1 MNLSEYARYD
11 ALGLAELVRTK
22 QVTPAELAL
31 LAFEGIAA
39 VNPTINAVIA
49 PISDW
54 ETRFASQPKG
64 GAFHGVPFLIKDLVL
79 HLKGVPSD
87 AGSRL
92 LAGRFVSPHDTD
104 LARKFLDAGVNFLG
118 RTNTPEFGFNANTEP
133 VLYGSTKNPWDLTRS
148 AGGSS
153 GGSAAAVAAGI
164 VPIAHAS
171 DGGGSIRVPASN
183 CGLVGL
189 KPTRGRTPIGPE
201 YGEALHGMGIEH
213 VVTRTV
219 RDCAAMLDADEG
231 PSPGDRFI
239 IPRPVRPYAV
249 EAATPP
255 RKLKI
260 AFSTHGMMNAVIDP
274 ECRRAIELAAAL
286 CESAGHHVTEATPSY
301 DEGLFHAANLT
312 YWCGFLAGGI
322 AGASQMLGLTPSPDN
337 LEAATWASFEHG
349 RSLSLLDLEMA
360 DVFAN
365 LVCRAVAP
373 FFTQYDL
380 LITPVL
386 SDPPLPLGTFNQDAP
401 VANAKAYY
409 DFLFGRV
416 PFTGLYNMTGQPAIS
431 LPLHQTPAGL
441 PVGVQFVAPWGDEAT
456 LLNIAGHLEQAAPW
470 HQRRPPVHV
479 ASPPA
484 R

>member
-1 MNLSEYARYD
+1 MKLSEYAGYD

-22 QVTPAELAL
+22 QVTPAELART
-31 LAFEGIAA
+31 AEEGIAA
-39 VNPTINAVIA
+39 VNPAINAVIA
-49 PISDW
+49 PIPDW
-54 ETRFASQPKG
+54 EARFAGQPTG
-64 GAFHGVPFLIKDLVL
+64 GAFYGVPFLIKDLVL
-79 HLKGVPSD
+79 HLKGVAND
-87 AGSRL
+87 MGSRL
-92 LAGRFVSPHDTD
+92 VKGRFVAPADSD
-104 LARKFLDAGVNFLG
+104 LARKFLAAGVNPLG

-133 VLYGSTKNPWDLTRS
+133 VLYGSTRNPWDLTRS

-164 VPIAHAS
+164 VPIAHAN
-171 DGGGSIRVPASN
+171 DGGGSIRVPAAN

-189 KPTRGRTPIGPE
+189 KPTRGRTPVGPE
-201 YGEALHGMGIEH
+201 FGEPLHGMGIEH

-231 PSPGDRFI
+231 PSPGDRFV
-239 IPRPVRPYAV
+239 IPRPIRPYLT
-249 EAATPP
+249 EAGTPP

-260 AFSTHGMMNAVIDP
+260 AFSTQGMMNATIDP
-274 ECRRAIELAAAL
+274 ECRRAVADAAKL
-286 CESAGHHVTEATPSY
+286 CESMGHHVTEATPSY
-301 DEGLFHAANLT
+301 DEGLFHTANLT

-337 LEAATWASFEHG
+337 LEAATWASYQHG
-349 RSLSLLDLEMA
+349 AGLSLLDLETA

-373 FFTQYDL
+373 FFIEYDL

-386 SDPPLPLGTFNQDAP
+386 ADPPLPLGCFDQNKP
-401 VANAKAYY
+401 VPNAKAYY

-416 PFTGLYNMTGQPAIS
+416 PFTALYNMTGQPAIS

-456 LLNIAGHLEQAAPW
+456 LLNIAGQLELAAPW
-470 HQRRPPVHV
+470 HHRRPRTHV
-479 ASPPA
+479 APA
-484 R
+484 

>member
-1 MNLSEYARYD
+1 MNLAEYAGYD

-22 QVTPAELAL
+22 QVTPKELARVAL
-31 LAFEGIAA
+31 EGIAA

-49 PISDW
+49 PIPDW
-54 ETRFASQPKG
+54 ETRFAGQPKG
-64 GAFHGVPFLIKDLVL
+64 GAFYGVPFLIKDLVL

-87 AGSRL
+87 MGSRL
-92 LAGRFVSPHDTD
+92 IKGRFVAPGDTD
-104 LARKFLDAGVNFLG
+104 LARKFLDAGVNVLG

-133 VLYGSTKNPWDLTRS
+133 VAYGSTKNPWDITRS

-164 VPIAHAS
+164 VPIAHAN
-171 DGGGSIRVPASN
+171 DGGGSIRVPAAN

-189 KPTRGRTPIGPE
+189 KPTRGRTPVGPE
-201 YGEALHGMGIEH
+201 FGEPLHGMGIEH

-231 PSPGDRFI
+231 PSPGDRFV
-239 IPRPVRPYAV
+239 IPRPARPYLTEVTTA
-249 EAATPP
+249 P
-255 RKLKI
+255 RRLKI
-260 AFSTHGMMNAVIDP
+260 AWSTKGMMNAVIDP
-274 ECRRAIELAAAL
+274 ECLRAVAEAAAL
-286 CESAGHHVTEATPSY
+286 CESLGHQVTEAQPSY
-301 DEGLFHAANLT
+301 DEGSFHAANLT
-312 YWCGFLAGGI
+312 YWSGFLAGGI

-337 LEAATWASFEHG
+337 LEAATWACYQHG
-349 RSLSLLDLEMA
+349 ASLKLLDLEMA
-360 DVFAN
+360 DVLAN
-365 LVCRAVAP
+365 MVCRTVAP
-373 FFTQYDL
+373 FFTEYDL

-386 SDPPLPLGTFNQDAP
+386 ADPPLPLGFLNQNAP
-401 VANAKAYY
+401 VPNAKAYY

-416 PFTGLYNMTGQPAIS
+416 PFTALANLTGQPAIS

-441 PVGVQFVAPWGDEAT
+441 PVGVHFVAPWGDEAT
-456 LLNIAGHLEQAAPW
+456 LFNIAGQLEQAAPW

-479 ASPPA
+479 TTS